1 MARKAQPYDIEAL
14 KRAPQPEW
22 PVQYVSDVLM
32 EIYNRENG
40 TNIRFKATPKE
51 PSEGGLPTRRWTS
64 TKEEGI

>member
-40 TNIRFKATPKE
+40 TNIRFKATPPAGGQAQRRKE
-51 PSEGGLPTRRWTS
+51 YEPNP
-64 TKEEGI
+64 K

>member
-40 TNIRFKATPKE
+40 TNIRFKATPTE
-51 PSEGGLPTRRWTS
+51 PSEDRAG
-64 TKEEGI
+64 

>member
-40 TNIRFKATPKE
+40 TNIRFKAIPKE
-51 PSEGGLPTRRWTS
+51 PSGDRAG
-64 TKEEGI
+64 

>member
-40 TNIRFKATPKE
+40 TNIRFKVTPKE
-51 PSEGGLPTRRWTS
+51 PSEDRTAAQTA
-64 TKEEGI
+64 EGS